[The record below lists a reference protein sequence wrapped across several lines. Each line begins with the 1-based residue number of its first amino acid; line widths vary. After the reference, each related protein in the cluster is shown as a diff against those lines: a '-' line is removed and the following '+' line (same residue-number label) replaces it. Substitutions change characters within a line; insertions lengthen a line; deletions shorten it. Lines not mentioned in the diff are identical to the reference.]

1 MVKALFDTN
10 ILLDYLKGVTQAQRE
25 IALQKDVAIS
35 IVTRMEVLVG
45 VEPAAEPAIRM
56 FLDTFIT
63 VPLDE
68 DVAERA
74 IVLRRK
80 HRLKLADAII
90 WASAQAQGRI
100 FVTRDM
106 KDFPGDDPGIRMPYK
121 L

>member
-10 ILLDYLKGVTQAQRE
+10 IVLDYLRGIEAAEQEFSRYDD
-25 IALQKDVAIS
+25 IAIS
-35 IVTRMEVLVG
+35 IVSRMDVLVG
-45 VEPAAEPAIRM
+45 VTPDIEADVRS
-56 FLDTFIT
+56 FLDTLKT
-63 VPLDE
+63 VQLGT

-74 IVLRRK
+74 VALRRS

-90 WASAQAQGRI
+90 WASAQTEGRL

-106 KDFPGDDPGIRMPYK
+106 KDFPAEDPGIRMPYK